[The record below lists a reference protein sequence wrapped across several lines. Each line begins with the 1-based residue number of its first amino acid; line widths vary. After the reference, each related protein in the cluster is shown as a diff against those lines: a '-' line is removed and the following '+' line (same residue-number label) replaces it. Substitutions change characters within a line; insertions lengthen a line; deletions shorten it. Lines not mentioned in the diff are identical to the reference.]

1 MTETLS
7 LQTTLEK
14 LGYADASNFE
24 RVDAE
29 GVPGIIGVYRH
40 ATSSDDTLA
49 DRPVVY
55 IAQAN
60 DDAQAREI
68 HRKLWNRGDCPFLFL
83 FLPTELLVYSGFNYP
98 TVRDEEREP
107 LFKAIQRTSH
117 EIDKAIQKEKVL
129 RSFTSQAI
137 DGGRIWSTWGGHLS
151 AGKRVDRNLLRNLK
165 ALSQSLQGS
174 GFALP
179 QRLAHAL
186 IGKYIYFR
194 YLKDRQILTE
204 GWLHHND
211 IAMESVFGRQASA
224 LGFNRLSDLLQETF
238 NGDIF
243 PLDDAETL
251 TDEVIGFVAS
261 VFNGDDPSNG
271 QMSLFDATV
280 FNVYQFDD
288 IPVELLSS
296 IYEQFLHE
304 QNVTD
309 QKDRGGGAG
318 AYYTPK
324 TVADYVISELQTACP
339 LTSKTRVLDPSCG
352 SGVFLVLA
360 YQRLVALHKAEK
372 GRDLTRV
379 ELREVLTDGI
389 FGIEIN
395 EEACGIT
402 EFSLLLALMSHL
414 EPRDL
419 QQNQGFQFPKLRGR
433 NIFQSDFF
441 EDCLIFTHA
450 MRFRWI
456 TGNPPWF
463 TVPIEKPRNIERGKE
478 WENFEVW
485 LRSTNERDR
494 PIGNRRTCEAFCWRA
509 SDLVA
514 EDGCLAL
521 LIHATTLVNTGSSD
535 FRKQFFSQMYVKRIT
550 NFSNL
555 ASRLFENSTAP
566 GAVVVYSKV
575 KDTEVKQP
583 IVHFAPFVVN
593 QTALRHTSKKDGAWV
608 IAINKDEVQW
618 IHQDDAEADEGN
630 LWKVC
635 LWGTYHDRRTL
646 QRLSRLFPTTLDAI
660 IAEREQS
667 SGWCFGK
674 GPEIKDETVADE
686 DAITYQ
692 PGFEGKSIVDMLALN
707 RVNPRPRFSLPQH
720 VISKLERNRYYIR
733 RGESA
738 VALLQAPH
746 AIINA
751 SFALYSD
758 VDFIIPD
765 PQVGLRVNLTDA
777 SLLKAICLYLNASV
791 PRYMLFFSSSR
802 WGVSVDALNPS
813 EIRRIPFP
821 ELTNQQIM
829 ELSIEHD
836 RLSNNEKT
844 FFDNQAIVREAQ
856 NFELF
861 SPLTSTSNVQ
871 NEIDTFVGNILRIP
885 SWITVLA
892 QEFMQTRYQ
901 LKKGKVEETGK
912 KGQNSTLGMSPIG
925 VPTEA
930 QLNYYAEQLRNELDA
945 FARVQHRVEV
955 EQSAGAI
962 VATVKITENSIS
974 GKTPLSVQVKSSQ
987 ENAPESF
994 LRSIQET
1001 KSQWVYVQRSVK
1013 HFDGENLVHLLKQN
1027 RLLDWTRTQA
1037 FLDAGEIIAGVLAGG
1052 K

>member
-7 LQTTLEK
+7 LQTILEK
-14 LGYADASNFE
+14 LGYAGASSFE

-29 GVPGIIGVYRH
+29 GVPGLVGVYRH
-40 ATSSDDTLA
+40 ATSADNTLV

-55 IAQAN
+55 IAQAD

-98 TVRDEEREP
+98 TARDEEREP
-107 LFKAIQRTSH
+107 LFKAIQRTAH
-117 EIDKAIQKEKVL
+117 EIDKAIQREKVL
-129 RSFTSQAI
+129 SSFTSRAI
-137 DGGRIWSTWGGHLS
+137 DGGQVWSTWGGHLS

-165 ALSQSLQGS
+165 ALSQKLQGAN
-174 GFALP
+174 FALP
-179 QRLAHAL
+179 QRMAHAL

-194 YLKDRQILTE
+194 YLKDRGILTE
-204 GWLHHND
+204 GWLRDNG
-211 IAMESVFGRQASA
+211 IAFSSVFGREASA
-224 LGFNRLSDLLQETF
+224 IGFNELSNLLQETF

-243 PLDDAETL
+243 PLADTEDM

-261 VFNGDDPSNG
+261 VFNGDDPVGG
-271 QMSLFDATV
+271 QMSLFDAAV
-280 FNVYQFDD
+280 FNVYQFDY

-324 TVADYVISELQTACP
+324 SVADYVISELQAACP
-339 LTSKTRVLDPSCG
+339 LTTKTRVLDPSCG

-360 YQRLVALHKAEK
+360 YQRLVALHKTEK

-379 ELREVLTDGI
+379 ELRDVLTDGI

-402 EFSLLLALMSHL
+402 EFSLLLALMSYL

-419 QQNQGFQFPKLRGR
+419 QQNQGFHFPNLRDR

-441 EDCLIFTHA
+441 ENCLVFTDE
-450 MRFRWI
+450 MRFQWVA
-456 TGNPPWF
+456 GNPPWF
-463 TVPIEKPRNIERGKE
+463 TVPIDKPHNTKRGKE
-478 WENFEVW
+478 WETFEAW
-485 LRSTNERDR
+485 LQTANERGR
-494 PIGNRRTCEAFCWRA
+494 PIGSRRTCEAFCWRA

-514 EDGCLAL
+514 EDGCVAL
-521 LIHATTLVNTGSSD
+521 LIHATTLVNVWSSD
-535 FRKQFFSQMYVKRIT
+535 FRKQFFSQMYVRRIT

-555 ASRLFENSTAP
+555 ASHLFENSNAP
-566 GAVVVYSKV
+566 GAVVVYSKA
-575 KDTEVKQP
+575 KDAEAKQP

-593 QTALRHTSKKDGAWV
+593 QTALQHTSKKDGAWV

-618 IHQDDAEADEGN
+618 VHQDDAEADEGN
-630 LWKVC
+630 LWKIC

-646 QRLSRLFPTTLDAI
+646 QRLSRLFPTTLNAVI
-660 IAEREQS
+660 TEREKS
-667 SGWCFGK
+667 AGWCFGV
-674 GPEIKDETVADE
+674 GPQVMNETEADGKTV
-686 DAITYQ
+686 TYQ
-692 PGFEGKSIVDMLALN
+692 PGFEGKNIVDMSALN
-707 RVNPRPRFSLPQH
+707 RVNPRPRFFLPQH
-720 VISKLERNRYYIR
+720 VIRELEKNRYYIR

-738 VALLQAPH
+738 IALLKAPH

-751 SFALYSD
+751 SFALYCD

-765 PQVGLRVNLTDA
+765 PQVGLRANLTDGP
-777 SLLKAICLYLNASV
+777 LLKAICLYLNASV
-791 PRYMLFFSSSR
+791 SRYMLFFSSSK
-802 WGVSVDALNPS
+802 WGVSVDSLNPS
-813 EIRRIPFP
+813 EIRRVPFP
-821 ELTNQQIM
+821 ELTDQQIK
-829 ELSIEHD
+829 EFSIEHD
-836 RLSNNEKT
+836 RLSNIEKA
-844 FFDNQAIVREAQ
+844 FFDNQATMREAQ
-856 NFELF
+856 NFEMSSSLVPA
-861 SPLTSTSNVQ
+861 SDVQ
-871 NEIDTFVGNILRIP
+871 NEIDTFVGNVLRVP

-892 QEFMQTRYQ
+892 QEFMQLRYQ

-912 KGQNSTLGMSPIG
+912 KGQNARADMSPIG
-925 VPTEA
+925 VPTEQ
-930 QLNYYAEQLRNELDA
+930 QLARYAEQLRNELDA
-945 FARVQHRVEV
+945 FARVQHRVNI

-962 VATVKITENSIS
+962 VATVEITEDTTS
-974 GKTPLSVQVKSSQ
+974 GKMPLAVQVRSSQ

-994 LRSIQET
+994 LRSIQERR
-1001 KSQWVYVQRSVK
+1001 SQWVYVQRSVK
-1013 HFDGENLVHLLKQN
+1013 HFDGEDRVHLLKQN

-1037 FLDAGEIIAGVLAGG
+1037 FLDAGDIIAGVVAGG